1 MVDLN
6 PNISVITLNI
16 NGLNTLIKG
25 QRLLDWMKRQE
36 PTVSCLEENNFKY
49 KDTNKLKKKMKKNI
63 YHANTNKKKLGDYI
77 NIRQGRFQSKDYY
90 QR

>member
-49 KDTNKLKKKMKKNI
+49 KDTNKLNLKEWKND
-63 YHANTNKKKLGDYI
+63 KP
-77 NIRQGRFQSKDYY
+77 R
-90 QR
+90 